1 MTPQLELLS
10 PEEQQMATKNTQ
22 MHLGVLLLAA
32 GNIVSGWRLPE
43 AEAGAQN
50 FALINKVT
58 RKAEQAKLDFVFFA
72 DGLNTFA
79 GMHPSM
85 VVRLEP
91 LTLLGALAMT
101 TDRIGL
107 AATASTTY
115 TEPYNLARMLASL
128 DHLTGGR
135 IAWNVVTGAFAEAA
149 DNFSTAKHPPH
160 DERYA
165 IAEEFVTVAKGL
177 WDSWEEDSATMEK
190 ASGKFVD
197 AAKLHVL
204 NHKGRFFN
212 VKGPLNITRPPQGY
226 PVLMQAGASDSG
238 TNFAASIADVV
249 FTVQQNKDTAIA
261 FANRL
266 KTVAEQRFQRNP
278 SHLKIMPG
286 VCAIVGATEAEAKA
300 KLAEIGAL
308 TDPVYAMKVLSER
321 MGSDMSSYPLDGP
334 VPALPPSTIMQ
345 GHAITLA
352 ETARRRN
359 MTLRELRDLVGLSM
373 GHKLMCG
380 TPEQIADEMEEWFRD
395 GAADG
400 FNLLPPYFPG
410 AFEDFADQ
418 VIPVLQKR
426 GLFRTEYTGHTLRDH
441 LGIPRPE
448 HPAKQR
454 SASKE
459 IARQAVT

>member
-1 MTPQLELLS
+1 MTQR
-10 PEEQQMATKNTQ
+10 QWR

-32 GNIVSGWRLPE
+32 GNMVSGWRLPE
-43 AEAGAQN
+43 AEAGSQN
-50 FALINKVT
+50 FPLIKKVT
-58 RKAEQAKLDFVFFA
+58 SKAEQAKLDFVFFA
-72 DGLNTFA
+72 DGLNSFA

-91 LTLLGALAMT
+91 LTLLGALAMST
-101 TDRIGL
+101 NNIGL

-149 DNFSTAKHPPH
+149 ENFGNAQHPPH
-160 DERYA
+160 EERYA
-165 IAEEFVTVAKGL
+165 IAQEFVAVVKGL
-177 WDSWEEDSATMEK
+177 WDSWEEDSMVMDKAT
-190 ASGKFVD
+190 GKFID

-204 NHKGRFFN
+204 NHRGKFFT

-226 PVLMQAGASDSG
+226 PVLMQAGASHSG
-238 TNFAASIADVV
+238 MNFAASLADVV

-266 KTVAEQRFQRNP
+266 KTVAEQQYRRDP
-278 SHLKIMPG
+278 RHLKVMPG
-286 VCAIVGATEAEAKA
+286 ICPVVGSTEAEAKA

-321 MGSDMSSYPLDGP
+321 MGTDLSSYPLDGP
-334 VPALPPSTIMQ
+334 VPELPPSTIMQ
-345 GHAITLA
+345 GHAITLV

-359 MTLRELRDLVGLSM
+359 MTVRELRDFVGVSM

-380 TPEQIADEMEEWFRD
+380 TPEQIADEMEEWFQE

-410 AFEDFADQ
+410 AFEGFADE
-418 VIPVLQKR
+418 VVPVLRKR
-426 GLFRTEYTGHTLRDH
+426 GLFRTDYTGQMLREH

-448 HPAKQR
+448 HPAKQSLIR
-454 SASKE
+454 KDRV
-459 IARQAVT
+459 RQASLI

>member
-1 MTPQLELLS
+1 MTNQP
-10 PEEQQMATKNTQ
+10 AQ

-43 AEAGAQN
+43 AESGSQN
-50 FALINKVT
+50 FALIKKVT
-58 RKAEQAKLDFVFFA
+58 VKAEQAKLDFVFFA
-72 DGLNTFA
+72 DGLNSFA
-79 GMHPSM
+79 TMHPSM
-85 VVRLEP
+85 VARLEP
-91 LTLLGALAMT
+91 LTLLGALAMCT
-101 TDRIGL
+101 NHIGL

-149 DNFSTAKHPPH
+149 ENFGSAKHPPH
-160 DERYA
+160 EERYA
-165 IAEEFVTVAKGL
+165 IAQEFVDVAKGL
-177 WDSWEEDSATMEK
+177 WDSWEEDALLTDK
-190 ASGKFVD
+190 ASGKFID
-197 AAKLHVL
+197 ASKLHVL
-204 NHKGRFFN
+204 NHKGKFFN

-238 TNFAASIADVV
+238 SSFAASVADVV

-261 FANRL
+261 FAKRL
-266 KTVAEQRFQRNP
+266 KTLAEQQFGREP
-278 SHLKIMPG
+278 AHLKILPG
-286 VCAIVGATEAEAKA
+286 ICPIVGSTEAEAKA

-321 MGSDMSSYPLDGP
+321 MGSDLSSYPLDGP
-334 VPALPPSTIMQ
+334 VPQLPPSTIMQ

-352 ETARRRN
+352 ETARRRS

-380 TPEQIADEMEEWFRD
+380 TPEQIADEMAEWFTD

-410 AFEDFADQ
+410 AFDNFADH
-418 VIPVLQKR
+418 VVPILQKR
-426 GLFRTEYTGHTLRDH
+426 GQFRTDYSGHMLRDH

-448 HPAKQR
+448 HSAKRNSAAEHQVQ
-454 SASKE
+454 SASSS
-459 IARQAVT
+459 A